1 MSQEQKQPMVN
12 IHIKGAPDALLPL
25 ATGICGE
32 QGSYQDLDQMSQA
45 SFLEEV
51 DKMAGTPLRVI
62 AFAHADIPKADWDN
76 MVAERQGD
84 STNEILAGMLVPGSG
99 LGIKIVGALGL
110 EDKVRPK
117 AKSALSHAIGPAE
130 DPRITVRM
138 ITGDALPTA

>member
-1 MSQEQKQPMVN
+1 M
-12 IHIKGAPDALLPL
+12 

-32 QGSYQDLDQMSQA
+32 AGAYLDLDEGTQA

-51 DKMAGTPLRVI
+51 DKMAATPLRVI
-62 AFAHADIPKADWDN
+62 AFAHADIPRADWDSI
-76 MVAERQGD
+76 VAQRQGD
-84 STNEILAGMLVPGSG
+84 SANEILASILVPGSG

-117 AKSALSHAIGPAE
+117 AKSALSHAIGPVE

-138 ITGDALPTA
+138 ISGDALPTA